1 MSRHVRFAAF
11 ELLSD
16 KRLLLRD
23 GAPLPL
29 TPKAFDTLLFLLD
42 HRDRVVTKDELLSSL
57 WPDTVVE
64 EATLTQHIYK
74 IRKALNDEEGLRYI
88 QTVPRRGYRFVA
100 DVSEAAADVAVAPP
114 GEKAAWATRI
124 GARWWIAAMAAIA
137 VATFPMWGRRQSPR
151 IESST
156 IQFTIA
162 APQDT
167 RVSQVAISRDGRSV
181 VVEAVDPNGSS
192 RLWLRRIESLTAQP
206 IPGTDGGYQPFWSP
220 DGRAIGFF
228 ADGKLRTIGV
238 DGAGGE
244 ALGDVTDARGG
255 TWNADGDIVFAPSSR
270 GGLFRVSA
278 RGGRPQP
285 VTRFDAGPAMNS
297 QRWPSFLPDG
307 RHFLFMQMAARGD
320 SRGVFAGDLSGA
332 PAVRLLPDNSSAVYA
347 KDGYL
352 LFGRDNALVAQP
364 FDAARLRVSG
374 QAALVADGVGRFVSM
389 YMPVSVSDNGLLVYA
404 ARDRRSRLVW
414 YDRNGRATSTLGGPV
429 RQGDPVVAADGS
441 EVLSWRGNEGD
452 ANLWLDD
459 VRRGTSARLTFTGQ
473 DVLPVWSPDG
483 SEMIFRSNRG
493 GVGDLYRKPVRRTD
507 PETLLLASAG
517 RKDPTDW
524 SPDGRY
530 LLYDDYGDRGA
541 HSASDIFVLPL
552 VGAPAPVRYA
562 ASPFG
567 KWGGRFS
574 PDGRWVAYSADD
586 SGRPEIYVQA
596 FPSTTER
603 WRVSTTGGEEPQ
615 WSRDGRELYFISP
628 DDWLNAAPV
637 AWLNAAPV
645 ARRGSSLE
653 LGGAKRLFRI
663 AAKFTTLRNRYAVGA
678 DGSRFL
684 VDTPISEDALV
695 PLTVIVNW
703 RNVLRD
709 RD

>member
-23 GAPLPL
+23 GTPLPL
-29 TPKAFDTLLFLLD
+29 TPKAFDTLLFLIE

-64 EATLTQHIYK
+64 EATLSQHIYK

-100 DVSEAAADVAVAPP
+100 AVSEADTDVAVAPP
-114 GEKAAWATRI
+114 GETAVRAARI
-124 GARWWIAAMAAIA
+124 GARWWIAALAAIV
-137 VATFPMWGRRQSPR
+137 VAAILISRGRQSHGT
-151 IESST
+151 ESST

-162 APQDT
+162 PPQGT
-167 RVSQVAISRDGRSV
+167 RVSQAAISRDGRGV
-181 VVEAVDPNGSS
+181 IVEAVEANGAG
-192 RLWLRRIESLTAQP
+192 RLWLRRIDSLAAQP

-244 ALGDVTDARGG
+244 ALCDVADARGG
-255 TWNADGDIVFAPSSR
+255 TWNDDGEIVFAPSSR
-270 GGLFRVSA
+270 SGLFRVSA
-278 RGGRPQP
+278 RGGHPEP
-285 VTRFDAGPAMNS
+285 VTKFDAGPAMNS
-297 QRWPSFLPDG
+297 QRWPWFLPDG
-307 RHFLFMQMAARGD
+307 RHFLFMQMAARAD

-332 PAVRLLPDNSSAVYA
+332 PAVRVLPDESSAIYA
-347 KDGYL
+347 NDGYL

-364 FDAARLRVSG
+364 FDAARLRVFG

-389 YMPVSVSDNGLLVYA
+389 YMPVSVSENGRLVYA

-414 YDRNGRATSTLGGPV
+414 YDRSGRATSTLGAPV

-459 VRRGTSARLTFTGQ
+459 VRRGSSARLTFTGQ

-483 SEMIFRSNRG
+483 GEMIFRSNRN
-493 GVGDLYRKPVRRTD
+493 GVGDLYRKPVQRTD

-530 LLYDDYGDRGA
+530 LLYDDYGVGEA
-541 HSASDIFVLPL
+541 HSVSDIFVLPL
-552 VGAPAPVRYA
+552 AGPPVPARYA
-562 ASPFG
+562 GSPFA

-603 WRVSTTGGEEPQ
+603 WRVSTTGGEEVQ
-615 WSRDGRELYFISP
+615 WSRDGSELFFVSP
-628 DDWLNAAPV
+628 DSWLTAVPV
-637 AWLNAAPV
+637 K
-645 ARRGSSLE
+645 RRGPSLE
-653 LGGAKRLFRI
+653 FGGAQRLFRVGL
-663 AAKFTTLRNRYAVGA
+663 KFTALRNRYAVGA
-678 DGSRFL
+678 GGNQFL
-684 VDTPISEDALV
+684 VDTPMSEDALV
-695 PLTVIVNW
+695 PLTVVVNW
-703 RNVLRD
+703 RAVLRD
-709 RD
+709 KH

>member
-1 MSRHVRFAAF
+1 MSRHVRFAPF
-11 ELLSD
+11 ELLPD

-88 QTVPRRGYRFVA
+88 QTIPRRGYRFVA
-100 DVSEAAADVAVAPP
+100 DVFEADADVAAAPP
-114 GEKAAWATRI
+114 AKTAAPARRI
-124 GARWWIAAMAAIA
+124 RARWWLAATVAAFIVAA
-137 VATFPMWGRRQSPR
+137 VAVSRGRQSQGS
-151 IESST
+151 ESSP

-162 APQDT
+162 PPQGT
-167 RVSQVAISRDGRSV
+167 RVSQVAISRDGRNI
-181 VVEAVDPNGSS
+181 VVEADANGSS
-192 RLWLRRIESLTAQP
+192 RLWLRRIDSLAALP
-206 IPGTDGGYQPFWSP
+206 IPGTDGGDQPFWSP

-244 ALGDVTDARGG
+244 TLCDVADARGG

-270 GGLFRVSA
+270 GGLFRVSV
-278 RGGRPQP
+278 RGGHPKP
-285 VTRFDAGPAMNS
+285 VTTFDAGGGMVS
-297 QRWPSFLPDG
+297 QRWPAFLPDG
-307 RHFLFMQMAARGD
+307 RHFIFTQMGARPEA
-320 SRGVFAGDLSGA
+320 RGVFTSDLAGT
-332 PAVRLLPDNSSAVYA
+332 PAVRLLPDDSSAVYA
-347 KDGYL
+347 PDGYL

-364 FDAARLRVSG
+364 FDAPRLRVFG
-374 QAALVADGVGRFVSM
+374 HAALVADGVGRFVTM
-389 YMPVSVSDNGLLVYA
+389 YIPVSVSDNGRLVYA

-414 YDRNGRATSTLGGPV
+414 YDRNGRATSTVSPAA
-429 RQGDPVVAADGS
+429 RQGDPVVSADGS
-441 EVLSWRGNEGD
+441 EVLSWRGNED
-452 ANLWLDD
+452 VVNLWLDD
-459 VRRGTSARLTFTGQ
+459 TRHGTGTRLTFSGQ

-530 LLYDDYGDRGA
+530 LLYDDYGDRDA
-541 HSASDIFVLPL
+541 RSASDIFVLPL
-552 VGAPAPVRYA
+552 AGAPAPVRYA

-574 PDGRWVAYSADD
+574 PDGRWVAYAADD

-596 FPSTTER
+596 FPSTTQR
-603 WRVSTTGGEEPQ
+603 WRVSTAGGEEPQ
-615 WSRDGRELYFISP
+615 WSRDGRELFFVSP
-628 DDWLNAAPV
+628 DDWLNAASV
-637 AWLNAAPV
+637 T
-645 ARRGSSLE
+645 RRGSSLE
-653 LGGAKRLFRI
+653 FGGAQRLFRI
-663 AAKFTTLRNRYAVGA
+663 AAKYSTLRNRYAVGA
-678 DGSRFL
+678 DGNRFL
-684 VDTPISEDALV
+684 IDTPMSEDALV
-695 PLTVIVNW
+695 PLTVVVNW
-703 RNVLRD
+703 RGVLHD
-709 RD
+709 RE